1 MPCGVGTLPEITIAV
16 GNTGKLQQSAG
27 TGIAASGTVTVECA
41 LSGLP
46 LVVGYKL
53 NLLTLALA
61 KILVTLYRGFFTMV
75 NIIADKEVY
84 QEFLQWH
91 FCKKEVLPAVESI
104 LPGGAR
110 RKEVEDGMQMVA
122 SLLGSASEVS
132 ALRRAAIEM
141 YE

>member
-1 MPCGVGTLPEITIAV
+1 MPEIAV
-16 GNTGKLQQSAG
+16 SVGDTGRLQQLAG
-27 TGIAASGTVTVECA
+27 TGLAASGTVTVECA

-53 NLLTLALA
+53 NLLSLALA

-91 FCKKEVLPAVESI
+91 FCKEEVLPAVEAI
-104 LPGGAR
+104 LPGGSR
-110 RKEVEDGMQMVA
+110 RKEVEEGMKEVA
-122 SLLGSASEVS
+122 MQLGAASEVS

-141 YE
+141 YRD